1 MKFVVNQIIK
11 LNVNYKLIRTIMGG
25 GDGDTF
31 LKKSKDSVNF
41 HKYEDFISG

>member
-1 MKFVVNQIIK
+1 
-11 LNVNYKLIRTIMGG
+11 MGG

-41 HKYEDFISG
+41 HKYEDFISGWIALHPGRM